1 MPGFREK
8 FIHKLNRAT
17 RIAPGSTWQKL
28 SGQKLVM
35 PFYHTISDRSVPH
48 IRHLY
53 PIKTVEGFTSDLDF
67 LLSNYNPISYADL
80 QELTRKGEEPSKPS
94 FLLSFDDGL
103 SEFNDIIAPILL
115 KKGVPAICFLNSAFI
130 DNADLFFR
138 YKASLLI
145 EEISV
150 NPDLTNQLNGI
161 FDVDKNFKEQI
172 RSVSYSDRAVLHKI
186 ADRIDFDYQAYLTHE
201 KPYLTAIQIEK
212 LISQGFHFGAHSID
226 HPEYQF
232 IDYKEQLRQTK
243 VSMDAVASRFNLN
256 YRAFSFP
263 FTDFNI
269 SKAFFDDI
277 QKNGTVEISFGCAGH
292 RKETLPNHYQRI
304 AFEMGNLS
312 GEQILNAE
320 LLYFMLKQPFGKNRI
335 FRK

>member
-1 MPGFREK
+1 MPGFREE
-8 FIHKLNRAT
+8 FIYKVNKAT
-17 RIAPGSTWQKL
+17 RLASSSTWQKL

-35 PFYHTISDRSVPH
+35 PFYHTISDRSLPH

-53 PIKTVEGFTSDLDF
+53 PIKSVEHFTKDLDF

-80 QELTRKGEEPSKPS
+80 QELNAKGEEPSKPS

-103 SEFNDIIAPILL
+103 SEFHDIIAPILL
-115 KKGVPAICFLNSAFI
+115 KKGVPAICFLNSGFI

-145 EEISV
+145 EEITA
-150 NPDLTNQLNGI
+150 NPDLINGLNGVFESTENI
-161 FDVDKNFKEQI
+161 VKQIMGIGFADQAMLDTIASQINFDFQ
-172 RSVSYSDRAVLHKI
+172 
-186 ADRIDFDYQAYLTHE
+186 QYLTRE
-201 KPYLTAIQIEK
+201 KPYLTTNQIEK

-232 IDYKEQLRQTK
+232 IDYKEQLRQTQ
-243 VSMDAVASRFNLN
+243 VSMDIVASRFNLN
-256 YRAFSFP
+256 YRTFSFP

-277 QKNGTVEISFGCAGH
+277 QKKGGVDISFGCAGH
-292 RKETLPNHYQRI
+292 RKEALPNHYQRI

-320 LLYFMLKQPFGKNRI
+320 LLYFMVKQPFGKNLI
-335 FRK
+335 LRK